1 MKQKVA
7 FGFQVFSILILI
19 ISVFFSYLVREE
31 KNLSEIEVRGE
42 QKISS
47 SLLNSAITYVM
58 VESMEG
64 KIKY

>member
-47 SLLNSAITYVM
+47 SLLNSPITYVM